1 MFRNADGNSWTAN
14 AVSCR
19 FKRLRKKCGI
29 DACAYKFRHTFATN
43 EVVKGT
49 DIITLKHMM
58 GHADLQMLGKVYEHI
73 QAVKK
78 VSDAAKA
85 GKKAEAKAK
94 AKKPRSRGSDAA

>member
-1 MFRNADGNSWTAN
+1 
-14 AVSCR
+14 
-19 FKRLRKKCGI
+19 
-29 DACAYKFRHTFATN
+29 
-43 EVVKGT
+43 
-49 DIITLKHMM
+49 MM

-94 AKKPRSRGSDAA
+94 VKKPRSRGSDAA

>member
-1 MFRNADGNSWTAN
+1 
-14 AVSCR
+14 
-19 FKRLRKKCGI
+19 
-29 DACAYKFRHTFATN
+29 
-43 EVVKGT
+43 
-49 DIITLKHMM
+49 
-58 GHADLQMLGKVYEHI
+58 MLGKVYEHI